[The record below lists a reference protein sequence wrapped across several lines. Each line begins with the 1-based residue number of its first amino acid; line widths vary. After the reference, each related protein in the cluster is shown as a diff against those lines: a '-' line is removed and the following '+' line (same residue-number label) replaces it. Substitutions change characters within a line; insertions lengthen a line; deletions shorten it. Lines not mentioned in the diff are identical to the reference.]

1 MFQMNYAAKILE
13 CHLKLLNAIR
23 IGGYLPDRVI
33 NLILQ
38 YLSNRSDILYGLL
51 LINFRN
57 LSEYEFSGSIELEKS
72 LHLMNQDMIFLALME
87 SLVSNISV

>member
-57 LSEYEFSGSIELEKS
+57 LSEYEFSGKIIAPDASGYDLFGFNGE
-72 LHLMNQDMIFLALME
+72 FG
-87 SLVSNISV
+87 